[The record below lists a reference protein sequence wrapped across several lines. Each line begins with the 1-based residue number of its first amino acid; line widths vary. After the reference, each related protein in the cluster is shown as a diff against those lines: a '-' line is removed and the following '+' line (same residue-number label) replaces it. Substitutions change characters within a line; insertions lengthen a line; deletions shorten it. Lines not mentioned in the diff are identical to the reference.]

1 MMYEFIL
8 QYIVLITGWAD
19 MLESLNKDDMGID
32 FIISKPIKYN
42 KLSTIVKET
51 LLKESPE
58 AVESFKITP

>member
-1 MMYEFIL
+1 MYEFIL

>member
-19 MLESLNKDDMGID
+19 MLDSLNKDDMGID

>member
-1 MMYEFIL
+1 MYEFIL
-8 QYIVLITGWAD
+8 QCVVLITGWAD
-19 MLESLNKDDMGID
+19 MLDSLNKDDMGID